1 MSSTLHLVRHA
12 VPFTRYPYRGEAMAC
27 NLCGGS
33 ETLTVAETDRR
44 LKRLRSVACTGC
56 GLIRTDPMPTEAE
69 LDAYYASAYRAAYQ
83 FALGRRPPR
92 HHLNRSRRE
101 AVFRAD
107 LLSPALRPGTR
118 VLDFGAG
125 SGEFLAAAR
134 ERGCE
139 VTGVEPGRSYA
150 AYARAEHGA
159 RVLHRLDALAPD
171 ETFDVVTV
179 HHVLEHL
186 RDPVDTLV
194 RLAGRLAPGGVLYAA
209 VPNMAATGKPPHER
223 FHFAHVHGFVRQTL
237 DRAARRAG
245 MVPHPAYWRE
255 DTTAVYRQADA
266 SDGPGPAEPGLAR
279 DLAAALAPVRPGA
292 YIASGAWL
300 RPMLRRN
307 AKAIRDTFA
316 SR

>member
-1 MSSTLHLVRHA
+1 MSSPLHLVRHV

-27 NLCGGS
+27 NLCGDTG
-33 ETLTVAETDRR
+33 TLVVAETDRR
-44 LKRLRSVACTGC
+44 LKQLRSVACTGC
-56 GLIRTDPMPTEAE
+56 GLIRTDPMPSAAE

-92 HHLNRSRRE
+92 HHLHRSRRE
-101 AVFRAD
+101 ARFRAD
-107 LLSPALRPGTR
+107 LLGPALRPGAR
-118 VLDFGAG
+118 VLDFGSG

-134 ERGCE
+134 GQGCE
-139 VTGVEPGRSYA
+139 VTGIEPGRTYA
-150 AYARAEHGA
+150 AYARDEHGA
-159 RVLHRLDALAPD
+159 RVLDRLDALAPD
-171 ETFDVVTV
+171 AVFDVVTV

-223 FHFAHVHGFVRQTL
+223 FHFAHVHGFVLQTL

-245 MVPHPAYWRE
+245 LAPHPAYRRE
-255 DTTAVYRQADA
+255 DTRVVYRQANA
-266 SDGPGPAEPGLAR
+266 SDAPDVPATDLAQT
-279 DLAAALAPVRPGA
+279 LAAALAPLRPGA
-292 YIASGAWL
+292 YLASGAWL
-300 RPMLRRN
+300 RPMIRRN

-316 SR
+316 AR

>member
-1 MSSTLHLVRHA
+1 MTSPLHLVRHA
-12 VPFTRYPYRGEAMAC
+12 LPFTRYPYRGEGMAC
-27 NLCGGS
+27 NLCGGT
-33 ETLTVAETDRR
+33 ETLVVAETDRR

-56 GLIRTDPMPTEAE
+56 GLIRTDPMPNAAE

-107 LLSPALRPGTR
+107 LLAPALRPGAR

-134 ERGCE
+134 GRGCDA
-139 VTGVEPGRSYA
+139 TGIEPGRAYG

-159 RVLHRLDALAPD
+159 RVLDRLDDLAPG
-171 ETFDVVTV
+171 ESFDVVTV

-223 FHFAHVHGFVRQTL
+223 FHFAHVHGFVRETL

-245 MVPHPAYWRE
+245 LVPHPAYRRE
-255 DTTAVYRQADA
+255 DTTVVYRQADA
-266 SDGPGPAEPGLAR
+266 SDGPDLPTTGLAE
-279 DLAAALAPVRPGA
+279 DLAAALGTVRPGA
-292 YIASGAWL
+292 YVASGAWL
-300 RPMLRRN
+300 RPMVRRN

-316 SR
+316 AR